1 VNDISPFD
9 PSQFLDASTT
19 EASVRR
25 PPLPVGEY
33 QGTLGEPKFRQ
44 TEGKK
49 DTNLGVRYTWL
60 DIPVTIDLTQYADL
74 QASIGVD
81 QVILTYSGRVDT
93 SPSGGIDYGKGKS
106 PGFRQIR
113 EATGLNQAGQPFTP
127 RQLQGRVVRVRV
139 KHEPYQGEL
148 IDNIDS
154 VAKV

>member
-9 PSQFLDASTT
+9 PSQFLDSTTT

-81 QVILTYSGRVDT
+81 QVTLTYSGRVDT
-93 SPSGGIDYGKGKS
+93 SPSGGIDYGK
-106 PGFRQIR
+106 
-113 EATGLNQAGQPFTP
+113 ATGLNQPGQPFTP
-127 RQLQGRVVRVRV
+127 RQLQGRVVRVKV